1 MKYFRGRKIVP
12 IDYDHMKI
20 LHEECIEQ
28 LELMKVSL
36 ESAQLSSDM
45 MRDRLDDMAS
55 QQWRAYIDVIHL
67 LCIHDDRLNA
77 QIQKTGM
84 DLRAED
90 DERQYQTRRILLLSL
105 LSALI
110 CHHRRVVCIY
120 QAHGDTIKDYLNES
134 SEAERVYIAS
144 IIEMVHKTL

>member
-67 LCIHDDRLNA
+67 LCMHDEQLNA
-77 QIQKTGM
+77 QIQKIGM

-90 DERQYQTRRILLLSL
+90 DERQYQTKRILLLSL

-110 CHHRRVVCIY
+110 CHHRRVVYIY
-120 QAHGDTIKDYLNES
+120 QVHGDTMKDYLNES

-144 IIEMVHKTL
+144 IIEMVHTTL